1 MQQYRNHFNDH
12 FRRFGKIIPF
22 VGIFWVLAN
31 ASKTLQRKGHFFG
44 TVEVLLDICPI
55 VCVAKAVIESYTGDL
70 IPAKPTQANPAQT
83 NGRPRL
89 RAVTVDA

>member
-1 MQQYRNHFNDH
+1 MQQYRNHINNH
-12 FRRFGKIIPF
+12 IGHIRRFGKIIPF

-31 ASKTLQRKGHFFG
+31 ANKTLQRKGYVLG

-55 VCVAKAVIESYTGDL
+55 VCVVKAVIESYTGDL
-70 IPAKPTQANPAQT
+70 IPAKAAQAKP
-83 NGRPRL
+83 GRPRL